1 MKKQDLL
8 SLLNLLLVPCL
19 LMLLG
24 VILVANP
31 DVASAMVAGTIGYIL
46 IAAAVIG
53 GIAAMVSSQ
62 GKIGKALFSVAL
74 AMIGIWLVQNP
85 LILAAWIG
93 RVLGILIIINVL
105 PDLVYAV
112 KQKRSFLFH
121 ALAALAG
128 GVLVMLPMTASR
140 LVFTLCGIA
149 VLVIGAVMFV
159 DRIRGRRWLTAG
171 EDPNIIDA
179 L

>member
-1 MKKQDLL
+1 MKKQDLF
-8 SLLNLLLVPCL
+8 SLLSLLLVPCL
-19 LMLLG
+19 LILLG
-24 VILVANP
+24 LILVVNP
-31 DVASAMVAGTIGYIL
+31 DAASAMVAGTIGYIL

-53 GIAAMVSSQ
+53 GIAAMVSSR

-121 ALAALAG
+121 ALAVVAG

-140 LVFTLCGIA
+140 LVFSACGLGILA
-149 VLVIGAVMFV
+149 AGAWLLWE
-159 DRIRGRRWLTAG
+159 RIRNRQLPPDRP
-171 EDPNIIDA
+171 DIIDA